1 MTDYGKVLE
10 EEGFVK
16 ESDDVLTTSDVQR
29 TYNVYTKSITI
40 PQREVYNGRVIERPP
55 LERRCL
61 IRLEEGGSIDDEDIV
76 QVFIDVFDRD
86 RKIWEYSTSLYDS
99 EEDHLRR
106 VLSLII

>member
-29 TYNVYTKSITI
+29 TYNVYTKTTST
-40 PQREVYNGRVIERPP
+40 PQRMVHNGRVIERPP
-55 LERRCL
+55 LERQCL
-61 IRLEEGGSIDDEDIV
+61 VRFEEGGSVDDEDIV
-76 QVFIDVFDRD
+76 QVFIDVFDGG

-99 EEDHLRR
+99 EEDHL
-106 VLSLII
+106 LKTLALII